1 MKNFLPTTLKKNS
14 SGFTLIE
21 LMITISIIAILA
33 VTGIIIYTGAQKR
46 ARDSK
51 RRQDITSIT
60 QALETNKPPTS
71 PIYAPLANSHFS
83 GGKIPSEAN
92 PEKYCLA
99 KNTIDKTPPAEP
111 VTAGDWQAGQDCPGG
126 AANYKIAS
134 SSASA
139 VYENGSDALSW
150 TVCAYLEQDS
160 PNYFCR
166 SSSQ

>member
-1 MKNFLPTTLKKNS
+1 MKNFLPPTLQKKT

-21 LMITISIIAILA
+21 LLITISIIAILA
-33 VTGIIIYTGAQKR
+33 VTGILIYTGAQKK

-51 RRQDITSIT
+51 KRQDVTSIA
-60 QALETNKPPTS
+60 QALELNKPPTS
-71 PIYAPLANSHFS
+71 QIYSPLSNSYFS
-83 GGKIPSEAN
+83 EGKIPSEAN

-99 KNTIDKTPPAEP
+99 KNTIDKTPPVEP
-111 VTAGDWQAGQDCPGG
+111 VTAGDWQAGQDCPLG

-139 VYENGSDALSW
+139 LYENGTDALSW

-160 PNYFCR
+160 PNFFCR
-166 SSSQ
+166 SNSQ